1 MCGRFFVVVNKSAQ
15 VFCVGAVLPFSLTS
29 RLLLLARVRTLFSKR
44 LCTSKFMFLA
54 EHSSKSK
61 RLCTSKTHKRELLPC
76 HSHMKSS
83 FHTTVKSARPRNG
96 VCQSKA
102 QVRSRIHV
110 HLNLMLQCIG
120 RGRNARNGT
129 FSPPPPPPPFLFGFE
144 HLESPS
150 NVIHLSGLVL
160 HIPAWR
166 RS

>member
-1 MCGRFFVVVNKSAQ
+1 MCWCRAAFFTYFTTTTTRESTYPVFKEIVYQQ
-15 VFCVGAVLPFSLTS
+15 VHVPRRAAKAKAS
-29 RLLLLARVRTLFSKR
+29 
-44 LCTSKFMFLA
+44 
-54 EHSSKSK
+54 
-61 RLCTSKTHKRELLPC
+61 THKRELLPC
-76 HSHMKSS
+76 HSHKKSS